1 MFIKMMY
8 VAVFVS
14 DQEKA
19 LDFYTKLGFE
29 KRIDF
34 PGPEGRFLT
43 IGIKGQNI
51 EVMLWKGI
59 HGNAKQMRE
68 IPLSA
73 DPGLIFIESDDLRKD
88 FEVLRALGVKFVET
102 EPEDYPFGVLI
113 KALDPD
119 GNRIAL
125 RQTR

>member
-1 MFIKMMY
+1 MFTKMMY
-8 VAVFVS
+8 VALFVS

-51 EVMLWKGI
+51 DVMLWKGI
-59 HGNAKQMRE
+59 HGNANQGSGKKRE
-68 IPLSA
+68 DDRSIELPLSSN
-73 DPGLIFIESDDLRKD
+73 PGLIFIESDDLRKD

-102 EPEDYPFGVLI
+102 EPEDYPFGV
-113 KALDPD
+113 
-119 GNRIAL
+119 
-125 RQTR
+125 